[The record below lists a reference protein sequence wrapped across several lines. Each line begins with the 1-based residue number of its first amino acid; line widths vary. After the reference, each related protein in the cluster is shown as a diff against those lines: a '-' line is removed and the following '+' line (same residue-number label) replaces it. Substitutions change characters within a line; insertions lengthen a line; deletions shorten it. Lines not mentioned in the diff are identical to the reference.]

1 MIVGR
6 YQIQRQL
13 GSGGM
18 ADVVLAVDLRLRRR
32 VAVKLLASPLA
43 DDPESIERF
52 RREAVSAAALNHP
65 NLVAIYDRGSDGQ
78 HPFIV
83 MEYVNG
89 ETLKS
94 IVAREGG
101 LPEPRVRSNGVDL
114 SSALEAAHAAG
125 IIHRDVKLQNVLVAI
140 DGTLKVTDFGIAA
153 SSLAQ
158 TQLTQVGSIIG
169 TASYLSPEQ
178 ALGQPATVR
187 SDVYS
192 AGVCLFEM
200 ATGVL
205 PYAGQHAVEI
215 ANQHVHAPVPSARH
229 LRRELSDDLDQIIQ
243 KAMAKDPN
251 RRYASARSLRTAL
264 LRVPAPAPPTS
275 SSASDQPAPTQV
287 TAMTMSQQ
295 LGRRATS
302 ATRGSPS
309 IAGRSRRGF
318 LAGSALVV
326 AAFLAVGTLLTGGSA
341 LDGRGSSA
349 VRHSVP
355 PVWHQP
361 LSKAQS
367 TLRAAGFAPKV
378 TTQDPNS
385 DQARGT
391 VLAQLPKAGTK
402 LAKGATVALTVST
415 GPLRTPVPAVI
426 GQPVNQA
433 VAILQSRGFTTHLT
447 LSPSTAQPNGSVIS
461 TTPGTND
468 LATRSTTIQV
478 LVSTGPVP
486 VHGNGHKQ
494 DHGHDHKGKGNGN
507 D

>member
-1 MIVGR
+1 
-6 YQIQRQL
+6 
-13 GSGGM
+13 
-18 ADVVLAVDLRLRRR
+18 
-32 VAVKLLASPLA
+32 
-43 DDPESIERF
+43 
-52 RREAVSAAALNHP
+52 
-65 NLVAIYDRGSDGQ
+65 
-78 HPFIV
+78 

-287 TAMTMSQQ
+287 TTMTMSQQ

-302 ATRGSPS
+302 ATRGRPS

-326 AAFLAVGTLLTGGSA
+326 AAFLAVGILLTGGSA

-415 GPLRTPVPAVI
+415 APLRPPSQRSSASQSTKQSPYSNPAASPHTSPSHHPPHNQTAPSSAQPQAPTTSLPAVQPSRSWCPPGQSRCTETATNRITDTTTRAKATATTSRGLAIQIGLNGLDSGALGCKTRTGVGPLI
-426 GQPVNQA
+426 G
-433 VAILQSRGFTTHLT
+433 
-447 LSPSTAQPNGSVIS
+447 
-461 TTPGTND
+461 
-468 LATRSTTIQV
+468 
-478 LVSTGPVP
+478 
-486 VHGNGHKQ
+486 
-494 DHGHDHKGKGNGN
+494 
-507 D
+507 